1 MWYNRLQAD
10 AGWGEGM
17 EARVRG
23 MRGATTVPEDSERAI
38 IEATKELLE
47 ALREA
52 NGFDLDDVVC
62 ALFTATPDLQAGF
75 PAAAARE
82 LGWTR
87 VPLLDAA
94 ELTVPGDLPRCVR
107 VLLQVYTE
115 KRPLE
120 IQHVYLRDAA
130 RLRPDLA

>member
-1 MWYNRLQAD
+1 
-10 AGWGEGM
+10 M

-23 MRGATTVPEDSERAI
+23 MRGATTVPENSERAI
-38 IEATKELLE
+38 IDATKELLS

-52 NGFDLDDVVC
+52 NAFELDDIVS
-62 ALFTATPDLQAGF
+62 ALFTATADLHAGF

-94 ELTVPGDLPRCVR
+94 ELAVPSGLPRCVR
-107 VLLQVYTE
+107 VLLQVYTH
-115 KRPLE
+115 RDPNE
-120 IQHVYLRDAA
+120 IQHVYLRDAV